1 MTRKKSNYKPKSAY
15 VSSPLFKMTKEQH
28 EFINTSIRNSFKIM
42 VSGKFTQRQW
52 VDMLTRM
59 IVGKLMIAKHYEEIS
74 AKEFEP
80 CVEALVNIELRAAE
94 KNHDTWDMT
103 EEEKELLEAGLDAVE
118 QIQVEVSRMDFLNA
132 HREADKIITKM
143 YINKRTG
150 IEKGLIT
157 TK

>member
-1 MTRKKSNYKPKSAY
+1 
-15 VSSPLFKMTKEQH
+15 
-28 EFINTSIRNSFKIM
+28 
-42 VSGKFTQRQW
+42 
-52 VDMLTRM
+52 
-59 IVGKLMIAKHYEEIS
+59 
-74 AKEFEP
+74 
-80 CVEALVNIELRAAE
+80 
-94 KNHDTWDMT
+94 MT

-150 IEKGLIT
+150 IEKGLII